1 MNKLSELGLGRNQF
15 FDFSEL
21 VVELEA
27 FLVGQRVRRLD
38 DLARDNLFDGELN
51 FLEVDSRL
59 QIDKLARL
67 EGTRL
72 RKRKP
77 RLTGISGVSKT
88 YFGTQRLPTS
98 CAIASLTLPTSSCV
112 NLTPGFISKNSSTR
126 SSSSSGL
133 LCPTHTLSWI
143 SSGNRASS
151 TLYTSAL
158 PNRTP
163 EGFSTPSARP
173 WRWICFVAGSM
184 EMKSG
189 RGC

>member
-1 MNKLSELGLGRNQF
+1 MLSELRFRGAGVFANQL

-21 VVELEA
+21 VIELQTL
-27 FLVGQRVRRLD
+27 LVGQRVRWLD
-38 DLARDNLFDGELN
+38 DLARHDLLDGKLN

-59 QIDKLARL
+59 QIIMSAKL
-67 EGTRL
+67 GVVQL
-72 RKRKP
+72 RPKAQ
-77 RLTGISGVSKT
+77 LTGISGVSKT

-98 CAIASLTLPTSSCV
+98 SEIAFLTLPTSSSV
-112 NLTPGFISKNSSTR
+112 NFTPGFISKNSSTR

-133 LCPTHTLSWI
+133 RCPTHTLSWI
-143 SSGNRASS
+143 SSGNRASR

-173 WRWICFVAGSM
+173 
-184 EMKSG
+184 
-189 RGC
+189 